1 MAFRRMG
8 GRLLRHAVTLAGGPF
23 GALSGSPAGPGSMR
37 SAMTIPLSVLDLAP
51 VSSGTSAAECVRRTV
66 DLAQLAAQRGSRR
79 HWVAAHHRLP
89 AVASSSPEVLIAHV
103 AARPERIR
111 VGSGG
116 IMLPNHTPLRVAEAF
131 KTLAALHPESRIDL
145 GIGRAAPRLG
155 GIRVPTLRAFDASG
169 VLLAGLQAEL
179 SFNRKLFPNEHPF
192 ASLQAMPE
200 DAVPPPIWILGS
212 SGASAASAGRAGLGY
227 AFATHFTAESPGP
240 AISMYREAFTPN
252 AEFAQPSAILAV
264 AVVCADT
271 SAEAERLATTMDLGW
286 LRIERGEF
294 SALESPEEVATYPFN
309 ESERASVKRRRNLVV
324 VGDPDEVREQLT
336 KRMAESGADELMIV
350 TNIWGHAARLRSY
363 ELVAQALA

>member
-1 MAFRRMG
+1 ME
-8 GRLLRHAVTLAGGPF
+8 
-23 GALSGSPAGPGSMR
+23 
-37 SAMTIPLSVLDLAP
+37 IPLSVLDLAP
-51 VSSGTSAAECVRRTV
+51 VSSGTSAAECVRRIV
-66 DLAQLAAQRGSRR
+66 DLARLAEQLGFRR
-79 HWVAAHHRLP
+79 YWFAEHHSLP

-103 AARPERIR
+103 AARTERIR

-116 IMLPNHTPLRVAEAF
+116 IMLPNHTPMRVAEAF
-131 KTLAALHPESRIDL
+131 KTLAALYPDRIDL
-145 GIGRAAPRLG
+145 GIGRAPGSEEFASKA
-155 GIRVPTLRAFDASG
+155 LRAFDASAFSPL
-169 VLLAGLQAEL
+169 VSELL
-179 SFNRKLFPNEHPF
+179 SFTRKLFPNGHPF

-212 SGASAASAGRAGLGY
+212 TGASAESAGRAGLGY

-294 SALESPEEVATYPFN
+294 SALESPEEVAAHPFN
-309 ESERASVKRRRNLVV
+309 DSERASIKRRRNLVV
-324 VGDPDEVREQLT
+324 VGDPEEVREQLT

-350 TNIWGHAARLRSY
+350 TNVWSHEARLRSY